1 MMTSANTPVQNSE
14 NLFKEAIDIFFGHN
28 PKYPLWILLVLYL
41 RKVGKLRIAE
51 NVVAD
56 NDEDNLIWGWSRG
69 ADIEYAKVSFSDETV
84 ERWMK
89 DGISNLNIIGDIAS
103 SNELVAIARSFYN
116 EPANTDDSSAPFRPQ
131 WEPSFL
137 LEVVSRLLS
146 IDDKWYMPYLDKAI
160 DNVILRIFSTS
171 RFRGEYMQ
179 PQELSEVAVEIMHM
193 LANIGTVYN
202 PCCGIGT
209 YITADPPYISF
220 YGEDVNPVIQSIA
233 ELRMLWYEYD
243 DASIK
248 CCDSTQSSFSS
259 YEAMISTPPFEPMRN
274 STDNLAAQLI
284 RRCVNDGK
292 VGVFILP
299 AGFSFSHLK
308 IKNELIDC
316 DAVSGIVMLPA
327 GLFAPYTGI
336 QTMLVVVNPQKDDT
350 QRDKVT
356 LLDART
362 FIDEKTNVLQSNRIM
377 DAWKSESEYKVV
389 VSNTLIRSKDYSL
402 EPENYYEFS
411 LNVPAGSKLMSIDEI
426 GNFIGTQIP
435 EGQDNVRWA
444 TLSSLDNLN
453 ILKSYSSQEIALG
466 KSMKSS
472 IRIDEDC
479 VWISPAG
486 SRGAVLHID
495 KEPIYT
501 HRNNIAFV
509 PDKSIILPQYLILE
523 LTKEYVK
530 RRLEFRRPTEYGKHL
545 SKLRIVVPPLE
556 DQRAAIADYQSSLIA
571 KLDIEND
578 ILRSQRE
585 EEAKRE
591 LETRKHRIG
600 QVLNDVIPSF
610 ESLYAFIESSSEPL
624 TRDTEVDKLFHT
636 TLFEELTGI
645 RKGLNKATDLLKHLT
660 DTVSFSEVE
669 DIDFCDFIARNAK
682 ELKPTKYPVRWF
694 GELQENETPT
704 FRFSEQ
710 DLKILFENI
719 FSNARK
725 YGFTDKNRGD
735 YFIAVNFR
743 CVDIESRP
751 YLRIYVSNNGSPLPP
766 GMNPTRVF
774 EWGKGSGT
782 GIGGAQI
789 KSIVEHYGGS
799 IHLEELTNDAEGF
812 TIRYV
817 IFIPLIETSYE

>member
-1 MMTSANTPVQNSE
+1 MMTSAKTPVQNSE
-14 NLFKEAIDIFFGHN
+14 TLFKEAIDIFFSHN

-41 RKVGKLRIAE
+41 RKAGKLRIVE

-56 NDEDNLIWGWSRG
+56 NNEDNLIWGWSHG
-69 ADIEYAKVSFSDETV
+69 ADIEYAKISFSDETI
-84 ERWMK
+84 ERWQK
-89 DGISNLNIIGDIAS
+89 DGIYNINILGDIAS
-103 SNELVAIARSFYN
+103 SKELVAIAHSFYN
-116 EPANTDDSSAPFRPQ
+116 EPANTDDSSALFRPQ

-146 IDDKWYMPYLDKAI
+146 IDDKWYMPYLEKAI

-179 PQELSEVAVEIMHM
+179 PQELSEVAVGIMHM
-193 LANIGTVYN
+193 SASIGTVYN

-209 YITADPPYISF
+209 YITADAPFTRY
-220 YGEDVNPVIQSIA
+220 YGEEINPIIQSIA

-243 DASIK
+243 DAPIK
-248 CCDSTQSSFSS
+248 CCDSKQSSFSS

-274 STDNLAAQLI
+274 STDNLSAKLI
-284 RRCVNDGK
+284 RKCVSDGK
-292 VGVFILP
+292 IGVFILP
-299 AGFSFSHLK
+299 AGFSFSQLK

-316 DAVSGIVMLPA
+316 DAVSGVVMLPA

-336 QTMLVVVNPQKDDT
+336 QTILLVVNPQKDDT
-350 QRDKVT
+350 MRDRVT

-362 FIDEKTNVLQSNRIM
+362 FINEKTNVLQSKRII
-377 DAWKSESEYKVV
+377 DAWKNESEHKVV
-389 VSNTLIRSKDYSL
+389 VSNHLIRSKDYSL
-402 EPENYYEFS
+402 EPENYYELS
-411 LNVPAGSKLMSIDEI
+411 LNVPSGSKLMSIDEI
-426 GNFIGTQIP
+426 GNFIGVQVP
-435 EGQDNVRWA
+435 EEQASVRWA
-444 TLSSLDNLN
+444 TLSSFDNLN
-453 ILKSYSSQEIALG
+453 ILKSYSSQEISLG

-495 KEPIYT
+495 KDPIYT
-501 HRNNIAFV
+501 HRNNVAFV
-509 PDKSIILPQYLILE
+509 PEKSIILPQYLILE
-523 LTKEYVK
+523 LTKDYVK
-530 RRLEFRRPTEYGKHL
+530 RKLEFRRPTEYGRHFR
-545 SKLRIVVPPLE
+545 KLRIVVPPLE
-556 DQRAAIADYQSSLIA
+556 EQRAAIADYQSSLIA

-610 ESLYAFIESSSEPL
+610 ESLYAFIENSSEPL
-624 TRDTEVDKLFHT
+624 TKETEVDKLFHT
-636 TLFEELTGI
+636 SLFEELTGI
-645 RKGLNKATDLLKHLT
+645 KKGLNKVTDLLKRLT
-660 DTVSFSEVE
+660 DTVSFSEVT

-682 ELKPTKYPVRWF
+682 ELKPTRYSVRWF

-704 FRFSEQ
+704 VRFSEQ

-719 FSNARK
+719 FDNALK

-743 CVDIESRP
+743 CIEIERRP
-751 YLRIYVSNNGSPLPP
+751 YLRIYVSNNGTPLPP

-774 EWGKGSGT
+774 EWGKGSGS
-782 GIGGAQI
+782 GIGGAQM
-789 KSIVEHYGGS
+789 KSIVAHYGGD
-799 IHLEELTNDAEGF
+799 IHLEELTNDPEGF